1 MPEDTQ
7 GPRQRFPAGCGFSDH
22 DGTARQVRL
31 QRPRWLR
38 RQAPPDR
45 VRSTGSAR
53 QDRVAGRVMSPAR
66 GGAYARGVSDPVG
79 AGSQG
84 GGRPP
89 TIYEVARQA
98 GVSIATVSRVI
109 SGASRVGEASRRRV
123 EHAVA
128 ATGWV
133 PDPAARQLAGAGGDV
148 VVLAIGVADR
158 QEFAADP
165 YYARVIAGA
174 QEETARRGL
183 SLAVQLGQ
191 RGSVAA
197 SGAWRG
203 NRRCLGVV
211 LVNVDAEE
219 AAGLSGLGPPLVSMG
234 RSGPSLPSVDPEN
247 EAGAAAAIQHLVN
260 RGCRR
265 IAMIAG
271 PERNP
276 CARERLAGYRSVMRS
291 AGLPEAVFSADFT
304 RTGAAEATR
313 LLLRA
318 TPGPDA
324 VFAASDLMAAAA
336 PPGPHR
342 QRAPRPRRR
351 RRGWLRRLAAGAHDH
366 PGPVD
371 RAPAGGETRC
381 PGGPHAARPGRH
393 PPAGPADAHA
403 AGGAGQ
409 FSGLMPGRPR
419 SRLATRTASRHPDG
433 IGIPRRDFAAPERG
447 VAEKINGYRA
457 LLAVAPKVTVTC
469 RNPSERSMPSS
480 MLRVFFCAS
489 ARSGLCRAAVP
500 IFCWARM

>member
-7 GPRQRFPAGCGFSDH
+7 GPRQRFPAGCGFSGP
-22 DGTARQVRL
+22 DGTARRARL
-31 QRPRWLR
+31 AR
-38 RQAPPDR
+38 DR
-45 VRSTGSAR
+45 AG
-53 QDRVAGRVMSPAR
+53 GRVMPPAQ
-66 GGAYARGVSDPVG
+66 GGAYAHGVSDPVG
-79 AGSQG
+79 AGSPG

-98 GVSIATVSRVI
+98 GVSIATVSRVV
-109 SGASRVGEASRRRV
+109 SGASRVGDASRRRV

-128 ATGWV
+128 TTGWV

-158 QEFAADP
+158 EEFAADP

-174 QEETARRGL
+174 QEETARHGL

-197 SGAWRG
+197 SGAWRR
-203 NRRCLGVV
+203 NRRSLGAV

-219 AAGLSGLGPPLVSMG
+219 AAGLSGLGRPLVSMG

-247 EAGAAAAIQHLVN
+247 EAGTAAAIQHLVN

-276 CARERLAGYRSVMRS
+276 CARERLAGYQSVMRS
-291 AGLPEAVFSADFT
+291 AGLPETVVSADFT

-318 TPGPDA
+318 TPGTDA

-336 PPGPHR
+336 LQVLIGSGRRVPDDVAVVGFDDSPPALMTTPALSTVR
-342 QRAPRPRRR
+342 QPVEK
-351 RRGWLRRLAAGAHDH
+351 LAALAVRTLLG
-366 PGPVD
+366 
-371 RAPAGGETRC
+371 PAGTR
-381 PGGPHAARPGRH
+381 PPDQRMPTQLVVRASSAA
-393 PPAGPADAHA
+393 
-403 AGGAGQ
+403 
-409 FSGLMPGRPR
+409 
-419 SRLATRTASRHPDG
+419 
-433 IGIPRRDFAAPERG
+433 
-447 VAEKINGYRA
+447 
-457 LLAVAPKVTVTC
+457 
-469 RNPSERSMPSS
+469 
-480 MLRVFFCAS
+480 
-489 ARSGLCRAAVP
+489 
-500 IFCWARM
+500 

>member
-1 MPEDTQ
+1 MP
-7 GPRQRFPAGCGFSDH
+7 
-22 DGTARQVRL
+22 
-31 QRPRWLR
+31 
-38 RQAPPDR
+38 PP
-45 VRSTGSAR
+45 
-53 QDRVAGRVMSPAR
+53 
-66 GGAYARGVSDPVG
+66 GGWAYAHGVSDPVG

-84 GGRPP
+84 CGRPP

-98 GVSIATVSRVI
+98 GVSIATVSRVL
-109 SGASRVGEASRRRV
+109 SGASRVGDASRRRV

-148 VVLAIGVADR
+148 VILAIGVADR

-174 QEETARRGL
+174 QEETACRGL

-197 SGAWRG
+197 SGAWRR

-219 AAGLSGLGPPLVSMG
+219 AACLSGLGASLVSMG

-247 EAGAAAAIQHLVN
+247 EAGAKAAIQHLVS

-271 PERNP
+271 PDRNP

-304 RTGAAEATR
+304 RTGATEATR
-313 LLLRA
+313 LLLRT

-336 PPGPHR
+336 LQVLIGSGRRVPDDVAVVGFDDSPPALMTTPALSTVR
-342 QRAPRPRRR
+342 QPVEK
-351 RRGWLRRLAAGAHDH
+351 LAALAVRTLLD
-366 PGPVD
+366 
-371 RAPAGGETRC
+371 PAG
-381 PGGPHAARPGRH
+381 ARPPDQRM
-393 PPAGPADAHA
+393 PTRLVVRASSA
-403 AGGAGQ
+403 A
-409 FSGLMPGRPR
+409 
-419 SRLATRTASRHPDG
+419 
-433 IGIPRRDFAAPERG
+433 
-447 VAEKINGYRA
+447 
-457 LLAVAPKVTVTC
+457 
-469 RNPSERSMPSS
+469 
-480 MLRVFFCAS
+480 
-489 ARSGLCRAAVP
+489 
-500 IFCWARM
+500 